1 LKSKYLILGGLV
13 FLASFWAC
21 KENTDELIA
30 SYKNKKLYLK
40 DVLSEVPEGLSKED
54 SLNFMQFLTQS
65 WAEKQIFLDAA
76 ENYLKSY
83 EKNFDKELAHYKDAL
98 LTERY
103 FEKLATNTPISVS
116 EAEIKKFY
124 VQNKI
129 DLNLTEE
136 IVKVNYVKIPKESKL
151 IPKVKSL
158 LFASYRAANYPALE
172 KLFGDSIEYYL
183 DGNSWVRFSDIL
195 NEIPINPQNR
205 IGFLS
210 NNKQI
215 EIFDDKYCYLAV
227 FLDFKSNPKEIVST
241 KDLEDIRKILTL
253 QKTNRFIEN
262 KKAELYHQALE
273 NKTLRFY

>member
-1 LKSKYLILGGLV
+1 M
-13 FLASFWAC
+13 
-21 KENTDELIA
+21 A

-40 DVLSEVPEGLSKED
+40 DVLSEVPEGLSQED
-54 SLNFMQFLTQS
+54 SLNFMKFLIQS
-65 WAEKQIFLDAA
+65 WAEQQIFLNAA
-76 ENYLKSY
+76 EQYLEGY
-83 EKNFDKELAHYKDAL
+83 EKNFDKELERYKEAL
-98 LTERY
+98 LMERY
-103 FEKLATNTPISVS
+103 FEKLATDTSIMVS
-116 EAEIKKFY
+116 DAEIQKFY

-158 LFASYRAANYPALE
+158 LFDARRVANYPVLE

-215 EIFDDKYCYLAV
+215 EISDDAYTYLVV
-227 FLDFKSNPKEIVST
+227 FLDFKSNPKEIVSQ
-241 KDLEDIRKILTL
+241 KDLEDIRKILTM

-262 KKAELYHQALE
+262 KKAELYRQALE
-273 NKTLRFY
+273 EGALRFY